1 MATDKDQ
8 GDNGEFTYQLNDP
21 EGAFAIDPRTGWLT
35 VRNQV
40 IRIDANVESKSSM
53 SGSLMRVLQIEL
65 SAVGVLK
72 CAVGNPIR
80 SRQNTIGIR

>member
-8 GDNGEFTYQLNDP
+8 GDNGEFIYQLNDP

-40 IRIDANVESKSSM
+40 IRTDTNVVSKIRI
-53 SGSLMRVLQIEL
+53 SGS
-65 SAVGVLK
+65 
-72 CAVGNPIR
+72 
-80 SRQNTIGIR
+80 